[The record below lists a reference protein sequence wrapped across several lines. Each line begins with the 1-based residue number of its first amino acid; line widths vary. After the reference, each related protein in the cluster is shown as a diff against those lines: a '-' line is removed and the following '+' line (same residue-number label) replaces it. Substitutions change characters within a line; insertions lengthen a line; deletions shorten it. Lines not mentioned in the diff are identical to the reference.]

1 MDTTPQPPILND
13 PWTEAPAADGKPPIL
28 RDPRQELAV
37 PPRNT
42 DPEHV
47 LSQAI
52 DDNVNQQVSAG
63 SLFLNQVNQQ
73 QGEHGPLWSLQ
84 SFLDHMTNNT
94 PSAPPFPGA
103 PQGPWVSMANEA
115 IGGTEG
121 LAERA
126 YWGVYSKN
134 RKPGDIYV
142 KPGQV
147 TADTK
152 DEVSVGY
159 GYNITGNGIENS
171 RKLFAQ
177 IGIDSARFDK
187 IINGEGTISPDEA
200 LRLREVKIQEMNG
213 YLNNLTGNAPLKDNQ
228 RAALVSMVYNFGPG
242 GFKKTGIP
250 DLIKQGASDQTVAN
264 AIANASPNQKALQ
277 GRRKAEAMLYAGV
290 NGAVQQVAS
299 TQSNYLK

>member
-1 MDTTPQPPILND
+1 MDTTSPNVEALPP
-13 PWTEAPAADGKPPIL
+13 APPP
-28 RDPRQELAV
+28 DTNP
-37 PPRNT
+37 
-42 DPEHV
+42 DYV
-47 LSQAI
+47 LSRAI

-73 QGEHGPLWSLQ
+73 QGQHAPLWDLN
-84 SFLDHMTNNT
+84 SFMNYMTNNK

-103 PQGPWVSMANEA
+103 PQGPWVAMANEA

-147 TADTK
+147 NADTK
-152 DEVSVGY
+152 DEVSIGY
-159 GYNITGNGIENS
+159 GYNITGNGLDAS
-171 RKLFAQ
+171 RKLFGQ
-177 IGIDSARFDK
+177 IGIDSTRFDQ
-187 IINGEGTISPDEA
+187 IVNGQGTITPDEA

-213 YLNNLTGNAPLKDNQ
+213 YLNNLIDNKPLKDNQ

-250 DLIKQGASDQTVAN
+250 DLIKQGASDQVVAD
-264 AIANASPNQKALQ
+264 AIANASNGQKALQ
-277 GRRKAEAMLYAGV
+277 GRRRAEAMLYAGV
-290 NGAVQQVAS
+290 NGGVQQVAN
-299 TQSNYLK
+299 TQSNYLE